1 MEYTNNYHIYV
12 KKSSFTELQISLKF
26 SKFFVGGKK
35 NTKSTLCN
43 FGMTFCISS
52 NFGGGSFYE

>member
-35 NTKSTLCN
+35 KHKEYI
-43 FGMTFCISS
+43 M
-52 NFGGGSFYE
+52 